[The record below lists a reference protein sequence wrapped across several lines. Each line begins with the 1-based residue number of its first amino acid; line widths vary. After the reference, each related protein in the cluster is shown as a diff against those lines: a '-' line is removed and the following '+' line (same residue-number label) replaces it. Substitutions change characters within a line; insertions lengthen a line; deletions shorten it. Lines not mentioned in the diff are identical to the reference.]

1 MGPRLTLAI
10 LTNRTET
17 HGEGSS
23 GCCEQGLL
31 QWSSLTSA
39 PCLPPPLSQK
49 QMLLQ
54 VFLPPWL
61 GLSTQRTCPGP
72 PSEAS
77 GFCLLPAS
85 AGLPKAFCPQS
96 KLPRGCQT
104 AGMWLLTARARIKLG
119 AMAVFTKRVSYA
131 KIVAVIPSTVR

>member
-1 MGPRLTLAI
+1 MEKAVAGAVS
-10 LTNRTET
+10 RTC
-17 HGEGSS
+17 SS
-23 GCCEQGLL
+23 G
-31 QWSSLTSA
+31 A
-39 PCLPPPLSQK
+39 PWPWPLPAPASVSEADVAPG
-49 QMLLQ
+49 
-54 VFLPPWL
+54 VLPPWL

-85 AGLPKAFCPQS
+85 TGLPKAFCPQS

-119 AMAVFTKRVSYA
+119 AMAVFTKHVSCA
-131 KIVAVIPSTVR
+131 KTVAVIPSTIH